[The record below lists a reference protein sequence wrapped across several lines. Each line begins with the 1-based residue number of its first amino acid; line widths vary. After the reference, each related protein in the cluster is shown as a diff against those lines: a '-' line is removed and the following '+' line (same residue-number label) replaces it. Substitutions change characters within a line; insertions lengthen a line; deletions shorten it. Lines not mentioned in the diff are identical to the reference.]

1 VQGTVGRG
9 QALTIEDRA
18 DEGGDLGTGDERG
31 HGDNDQ
37 RKIEGATGNMGDDD
51 GNEREGEVE
60 ELAEEAGDEL
70 RDSEEEL
77 EEPAEVR
84 AEVHALEPADEPA
97 DDEDDVEYY
106 DRDGSSHSGDEGN

>member
-9 QALTIEDRA
+9 QALTIEDSA

-37 RKIEGATGNMGDDD
+37 SKSEGAAGNMGEDD
-51 GNEREGEVE
+51 GNEREGDVE
-60 ELAEEAGDEL
+60 ELEQEAGDEL
-70 RDSEEEL
+70 KDSGEES

-84 AEVHALEPADEPA
+84 AEVHALEPGDEPE

-106 DRDGSSHSGDEGN
+106 DRDGSGNSSNEGN

>member
-1 VQGTVGRG
+1 MQGTIGQG
-9 QALTIEDRA
+9 QALTIADNA

-37 RKIEGATGNMGDDD
+37 SKSEGTVGNMGEDD
-51 GNEREGEVE
+51 GNEREGDVE

-70 RDSEEEL
+70 SDSVEES

-84 AEVHALEPADEPA
+84 AEVYVVEPADEPA
-97 DDEDDVEYY
+97 DEEDDVEYY
-106 DRDGSSHSGDEGN
+106 NRDGSGNSGHEGN